1 MKYVPR
7 KPAEARRYDVPGG
20 FLNLPEKRR
29 GARDARV
36 HVLPVPYEETV
47 SYETGT
53 GKGPAALILASRQ
66 VEHYDP
72 DFGGEPA
79 LAYGI
84 HTLRHAGPRFK
95 NAEAMLRELADAA
108 EKAVRAGKLLFS
120 IGGEHSITPG
130 LLRGVIRA
138 SESPVTVVQI
148 DAHADLR
155 DSYEGT
161 RYSHACAMRRCLEE
175 GAASV
180 IGLGIRS
187 CCLEEA
193 LYIKEN
199 PTKASVW
206 TADMIE
212 STDPI
217 EFFKTL
223 GAAVH
228 GRRVYLTIDV
238 DGLDPSVIPATGTPE
253 PGGLSWRQALAV
265 VRTVG
270 SAADVIAVDCV
281 ELAPRPGLHMAE
293 YAAAKLSSSS
303 RSPAKSRKTP

>member
-1 MKYVPR
+1 MPGR
-7 KPAEARRYDVPGG
+7 TLDVPGG
-20 FLNLPEKRR
+20 FLNLPQKHRSAH
-29 GARDARV
+29 GARV

-53 GKGPAALILASRQ
+53 GDGPAALILASQQ

-95 NAEAMLRELADAA
+95 DAEAMMRTLADAA

-120 IGGEHSITPG
+120 VGGEHSITPG

-138 SESPVTVVQI
+138 SEGPVTVVQI

-155 DSYEGT
+155 DSYEGS
-161 RYSHACAMRRCLEE
+161 RYSHACAMRRCLDEN
-175 GAASV
+175 AAAV

-187 CCLEEA
+187 FCLEEA
-193 LYIKEN
+193 LFIKEN
-199 PTKASVW
+199 SRRVSTW
-206 TADMIE
+206 TADGIE
-212 STDPI
+212 SADPA
-217 EFFKTL
+217 ELSRAL

-228 GRRVYLTIDV
+228 GRRIYLTIDV

-253 PGGLSWRQALAV
+253 PGGLSWRQALAIV
-265 VRTVG
+265 KTVG
-270 SAADVIAVDCV
+270 SAAEVVAVDCV
-281 ELAPRPGLHMAE
+281 ELAPRRGLHMAE
-293 YAAAKLSSSS
+293 YAAAKLMY
-303 RSPAKSRKTP
+303 KTLSYALKVG